1 MTNRIKEIRKEKGLT
16 QAQLAEKLGVFQSVI
31 QKVESGTVDLDLT
44 WMKKLSKALDVS
56 PLELLPD
63 EFITRDEVDIL
74 KTVRKK
80 TNTQN
85 SPAQTEDKTNLYKS
99 KPR

>member
-80 TNTQN
+80 TNNQN
-85 SPAQTEDKTNLYKS
+85 SSAQTEDKTNRYKS
-99 KPR
+99 KQR

>member
-80 TNTQN
+80 TNAQN
-85 SPAQTEDKTNLYKS
+85 SPTQTEDKTNLYKS
-99 KPR
+99 KQR

>member
-80 TNTQN
+80 TNAQN
-85 SPAQTEDKTNLYKS
+85 SPTQTENKTNLYKS
-99 KPR
+99 KQR